1 MVGKL
6 TFLVSATLL
15 LAGGFSPAGA
25 QAPADPQA
33 PPAPPPM
40 RRPGGFGGGER
51 HRPNATPEEMEKF
64 KNVRKALDELTP
76 EQRQRFQENFLRWSN
91 LSPEEKKALTDR
103 YAFRRKK
110 IDEDIDAAI
119 KEAGLELDAQRREL
133 FARRYGEERQRIE
146 EQIRREMDAK
156 RRPLLKEV
164 IAKLKAEF
172 APVAVPGRPSGV
184 PAPPVP

>member
-6 TFLVSATLL
+6 TSLVSATLL

-51 HRPNATPEEMEKF
+51 HRPNATPE
-64 KNVRKALDELTP
+64 RKALDELTP

-146 EQIRREMDAK
+146 EQIRREMDEK

>member
-6 TFLVSATLL
+6 TSLVSATLL

-91 LSPEEKKALTDR
+91 LSRSLIAT
-103 YAFRRKK
+103 
-110 IDEDIDAAI
+110 
-119 KEAGLELDAQRREL
+119 L
-133 FARRYGEERQRIE
+133 FAARKSTKTLMLRSRKPDSNLMPSDGNFSP
-146 EQIRREMDAK
+146 DATA
-156 RRPLLKEV
+156 RSGSGSRSRF
-164 IAKLKAEF
+164 AEKWTRK
-172 APVAVPGRPSGV
+172 GDRC
-184 PAPPVP
+184 